1 MFYLHFIWFQARIVR
16 RRRGQVDVWFIT
28 RLRLRTSV
36 PPVPP
41 LRLRLCPRPHVH
53 QSTDRVVAAVVPLST
68 RALRAGRRNVCFKCL
83 IETSNCALFLFLF
96 DCFFLFLELRFKM
109 FDFKVWFERK
119 IFVSN
124 ERFQRKMFDP
134 KQRSFFELFNLSLQ
148 CLISK
153 IKCLFRILKSSCQSA
168 PHTRTL

>member
-53 QSTDRVVAAVVPLST
+53 QCTDRVVAAVVVRWSVPGVMVVRT
-68 RALRAGRRNVCFKCL
+68 VPVVVAADQQRPV
-83 IETSNCALFLFLF
+83 
-96 DCFFLFLELRFKM
+96 
-109 FDFKVWFERK
+109 DF
-119 IFVSN
+119 
-124 ERFQRKMFDP
+124 
-134 KQRSFFELFNLSLQ
+134 
-148 CLISK
+148 
-153 IKCLFRILKSSCQSA
+153 
-168 PHTRTL
+168 